1 MEVSGMPGAAAG
13 SGGVDRASG
22 FGELQPAAAC
32 RPALTSEDIM
42 LHALTATIGTLAVLA
57 SLKLK
62 LDFYRRAHA
71 AAGVA
76 PPTARPLGRGGH

>member
-1 MEVSGMPGAAAG
+1 MEVFDRLGAATGTG
-13 SGGVDRASG
+13 SVDCASG

-62 LDFYRRAHA
+62 LDFYKRSRA
-71 AAGVA
+71 AAGAA
-76 PPTARPLGRGGH
+76 PPTAHPLGRGGH